1 MSVRL
6 PNTIRAVLR
15 LTLAAIREW
24 PSRPIDTLVTV
35 LGFATVAGILAAVLA
50 MAAGYRH
57 IFDAAVEG
65 TTAIVLSEGS
75 DSEWGSSV
83 PTGAAADVTQAP
95 GVARA
100 NDVPL
105 IAPNLLGSLPVRYLD
120 RDLAARITL
129 RGVSS
134 GMFTIEKG
142 LRLVRGRWFQ
152 PGLDEIVVG
161 AAAEHNFRDL
171 ALGDRV
177 LAEGRIWTVVGVF
190 TAGSQFFSSEAW
202 TSLGSL
208 QGAEDRRRACSSLY
222 VELTSRR
229 AFEAFARALAKDAQF
244 ALHPMRASAYYA
256 QQASGMS
263 RLITRVGGFFT
274 AMMAAAA
281 VFGAM
286 STLLVMVESRRFE
299 LAILRALGYPHG
311 IVFAATLFEGMLLGA
326 AGGIVGT
333 AVVYLALNGFA
344 ASTLGVGAQL
354 AVSTSTPQVFF
365 HFAVTA
371 LIMLEAVLWAIGMG
385 VLGGLYPALRAARMP
400 IAAALRDA

>member
-1 MSVRL
+1 VRVA
-6 PNTIRAVLR
+6 NTTRAVLR

-24 PSRPIDTLVTV
+24 PARPIDTLVTV

-57 IFDAAVEG
+57 IFDVGARAS
-65 TTAIVLSEGS
+65 TAIVLSEGS
-75 DSEWGSSV
+75 DSEWDSSV
-83 PTGAAADVTQAP
+83 PTGAVADATQAP

-100 NDVPL
+100 RAAPL
-105 IAPNLLGSLPVRYLD
+105 IAPDLLGSLPVRYLH

-129 RGVSS
+129 RGVAPA
-134 GMFTIEKG
+134 MFSIEKG
-142 LRLVRGRWFQ
+142 LRIVRGRWFR

-161 AAAEHNFRDL
+161 SAAERNFQDL
-171 ALGDRV
+171 APGTRV

-208 QGAEDRRRACSSLY
+208 QGAENHRKAYSSLY
-222 VELTSRR
+222 VKLTSGG
-229 AFEAFARALAKDAQF
+229 AFAPFARALARDAQF
-244 ALHPMRASAYYA
+244 ALQPMRVSTYYA

-299 LAILRALGYPHG
+299 VAMLRALGYPHG
-311 IVFAATLFEGMLLGA
+311 IVFAATLLEGLLLGA
-326 AGGIVGT
+326 AGGIAGT
-333 AVVYLALNGFA
+333 AVVYLSLNGFA
-344 ASTLGVGAQL
+344 ASTLGVGSQL
-354 AVSTSTPQVFF
+354 AVSTSTPQLFF
-365 HFAVTA
+365 HFVVTG
-371 LIMLEAVLWAIGMG
+371 LNMLEAVLWAVGMG
-385 VLGGLYPALRAARMP
+385 LLGALYPALKAARMP

>member
-1 MSVRL
+1 MRVA
-6 PNTIRAVLR
+6 NTMRAVLR

-24 PSRPIDTLVTV
+24 PARPIDTSVTV
-35 LGFATVAGILAAVLA
+35 LGFATVAGILSAVLA

-57 IFDAAVEG
+57 IFAVG
-65 TTAIVLSEGS
+65 AQQTTAIVLSEGS

-83 PTGAAADVTQAP
+83 PTGAVADATQAP
-95 GVARA
+95 GVDRA
-100 NDVPL
+100 SGVPL
-105 IAPNLLGSLPVRYLD
+105 IAPDLLGSLPVRYLH

-129 RGVSS
+129 RGIAPT
-134 GMFTIEKG
+134 MFTIEKG
-142 LRLVRGRWFQ
+142 LRIVRGRWFR

-161 AAAEHNFRDL
+161 SAAEHNFRDL
-171 ALGDRV
+171 EPGDSV
-177 LAEGRIWTVVGVF
+177 LAEGRVWTVVGVF

-208 QGAEDRRRACSSLY
+208 QGAENHRKAYSSLY
-222 VELTSRR
+222 VKLTSRG
-229 AFEAFARALAKDAQF
+229 AFAPFAGALARDARF
-244 ALHPMRASAYYA
+244 ALHPTRVSTYYA
-256 QQASGMS
+256 QQASAMS
-263 RLITRVGGFFT
+263 QLMTRVGGFFT

-299 LAILRALGYPHG
+299 VAMLRALGYPHG
-311 IVFAATLFEGMLLGA
+311 IVFVATLFEGLLLGA

-333 AVVYLALNGFA
+333 AVVYVSLNGFA

-365 HFAVTA
+365 HFVVTG
-371 LIMLEAVLWAIGMG
+371 LIMLKAVLWAIGMG
-385 VLGGLYPALRAARMP
+385 LLGGLYPALRAARMP

>member
-1 MSVRL
+1 MRIA
-6 PNTIRAVLR
+6 NTVRAVLR

-35 LGFATVAGILAAVLA
+35 LGFATVAAILSAVLA

-57 IFDAAVEG
+57 IFDFATQK

-83 PTGAAADVTQAP
+83 PSGAVADVTQAP
-95 GVARA
+95 GVARSG
-100 NDVPL
+100 DVPL
-105 IAPNLLGSLPVRYLD
+105 IAADLLGSLPVRYLH

-129 RGVSS
+129 RGVAPT
-134 GMFTIEKG
+134 MLTIEKG
-142 LRLVRGRWFQ
+142 LRVVRGRWFR

-161 AAAEHNFRDL
+161 SAAQRNFRDL
-171 ALGDRV
+171 APGSRM

-208 QGAEDRRRACSSLY
+208 QGAENHRKAYSSLY
-222 VELTSRR
+222 VELTSGG
-229 AFEAFARALAKDAQF
+229 AFAPFARALARDAQF
-244 ALHPMRASAYYA
+244 ALQPMRVGTYYA

-299 LAILRALGYPHG
+299 VAMLRALGYPHG
-311 IVFAATLFEGMLLGA
+311 IVFAATLLEGLLLGA
-326 AGGIVGT
+326 AGGIAGT
-333 AVVYLALNGFA
+333 AVVYASLNGFA

-365 HFAVTA
+365 HFVVTG

-385 VLGGLYPALRAARMP
+385 LLGALYPALKAARMP